1 MKYNVQ
7 CHVVMFYGSILR
19 EITWDIPSQETR
31 GRRYKFFP
39 LREDLDTV
47 TSVELQEAALPIAV
61 SPLPRLKRCSF
72 QTRKRLLL
80 FE

>member
-1 MKYNVQ
+1 VSR
-7 CHVVMFYGSILR
+7 CHVLWI
-19 EITWDIPSQETR
+19 DIKRDNLGYPSQETR